1 MVRRTLTALVL
12 LVIVVPAILLGG
24 ILYFLL
30 IGFFMVL
37 ASWEFVQMFREAE
50 YEPSIY
56 LSVGGTLAILVT
68 RAFWPGASEPIFTCL
83 ILLAIT
89 VHLIAYERGRDQ
101 AAFDFLVTV
110 GCFVYLGWIGSYMVD
125 LRSLPHGAWW
135 VMFALPIV
143 WLTDAG
149 AYSFGAR
156 YGKHRMTPR
165 LSPNKSWEGYLAGVF
180 MGTFYGGF
188 FAFAYTRYGPLH
200 VTIWQGILFG
210 FILSALSLFGDLGE
224 SLFKRFG
231 QMKDSGNLLP
241 GHGGAFDR
249 VDSLIWGGVIGFY
262 WIHFFLLK

>member
-37 ASWEFVQMFREAE
+37 ASWEFAQMFREAE

-56 LSVGGTLAILVT
+56 LSVGGTLAILAT
-68 RAFWPGASEPIFTCL
+68 RAFWPSASEPVFTCL

-110 GCFVYLGWIGSYMVD
+110 GCFVYLGWIGSYIVD
-125 LRSLPHGAWW
+125 LRALPHGAWW

-156 YGKHRMTPR
+156 YGKHRMTPH

-188 FAFAYTRYGPLH
+188 FRICLYS
-200 VTIWQGILFG
+200 IWPASRHNL
-210 FILSALSLFGDLGE
+210 A
-224 SLFKRFG
+224 
-231 QMKDSGNLLP
+231 GN
-241 GHGGAFDR
+241 F
-249 VDSLIWGGVIGFY
+249 V
-262 WIHFFLLK
+262 WIYIKCA